1 MGPELKAYEMGP
13 HREVSCAECHVEPGI
28 AGWIKAKINGTKQLF
43 QVITGTFPK
52 PIPAPD
58 HGDLPSTK
66 YSCERCHSKTS
77 LVEQGGPVRFVLQ
90 NRYSKDE
97 PNTKTSVALVFRPA
111 GFGGGGPIQGVHWHI
126 DQDVEYYSSDPQA
139 QTIDLVKINETNG
152 ESETYI
158 AAKGIQVAE
167 DVGPD
172 VDQITATQP
181 ARRIDCITC
190 HNRVGHPIPGIDQSI
205 DDGIDSGAI
214 SQALPY
220 IKREGSQAL
229 APLYASVED
238 ADAAVDEISTF
249 YETEYP
255 LVARTDGT
263 SIQSAQDELKRIYR
277 LVATP
282 DMQVTASTYPNNLG
296 HQTAPGCFRCHDGA
310 HYKVVDGA
318 VTNETIPA
326 SCATCHTYPQV
337 GGQESGVVIGQRP
350 DSHSDPL
357 WLFDH
362 KQATSSADPTRS
374 ACGACHTRTYC
385 QNCHNTPVAK
395 ITHDNMATNH
405 AQVAREVG
413 TTACAAC
420 HQRAYCAQ
428 CHSNDVLPAGGPADV
443 PDPTVPAPSGSP
455 TGIVSPA
462 GVEPAS
468 VLSPAGVEP
477 ASVRWPLLV
486 AGRPG

>member
-1 MGPELKAYEMGP
+1 MGPELKAYAMGP

-28 AGWIKAKINGTKQLF
+28 AGWVKAKINGTKQLF

-58 HGDLPSTK
+58 HGQLPSTK
-66 YSCERCHSKTS
+66 FSCEKCHSKTS
-77 LVEQGGPVRFVLQ
+77 LIEQGGPIRIVIQ

-97 PNTKTSVALVFRPA
+97 PNTKSSVALVFRPA
-111 GFGGGGPIQGVHWHI
+111 GFGGDGPIQGVHWHI
-126 DQDVEYYSSDPQA
+126 DQDVEYYSADPQA
-139 QTIDLVKINETNG
+139 QAIDLVRINETNG
-152 ESETYI
+152 EQETYI
-158 AAKGIQVAE
+158 AAQGIQVAE

-172 VDQITATQP
+172 VDQITKSQP
-181 ARRIDCITC
+181 ARRMDCITC

-205 DDGIDSGAI
+205 DDGIDSEAI

-229 APLYASVED
+229 APLYASNED
-238 ADAAVDEISTF
+238 ADAAIEGITTF
-249 YETEYP
+249 YETQYP
-255 LVARTDGT
+255 LIARTDGT
-263 SIQSAQDELKRIYR
+263 SIHSAETELKRIYR

-318 VTNETIPA
+318 VTKETIPS
-326 SCATCHTYPQV
+326 SCATCHTYPQI
-337 GGQESGVVIGQRP
+337 GGQESGVMIGQRP
-350 DSHSDPL
+350 ASHSDSL

-362 KQATSSADPTRS
+362 RNAVSSSDPTKS
-374 ACGACHTRTYC
+374 SCGACHTKTYC
-385 QNCHNTPVAK
+385 ENCHDTPVAK
-395 ITHDNMATNH
+395 ITHENMATNH

-413 TTACAAC
+413 TSACASC

-428 CHSNDVLPAGGPADV
+428 CHANDVLPAGGPAEA
-443 PDPTVPAPSGSP
+443 PNPSPIPSPSGSP
-455 TGIVSPA
+455 TGAVPSA
-462 GVEPAS
+462 SDGPAS
-468 VLSPAGVEP
+468 IL
-477 ASVRWPLLV
+477 WPLLIV
-486 AGRPG
+486 GRP